1 MFDVNICSTHF
12 LSDGLTAQSEII
24 ILVKVPG
31 DDWKVLLQSP
41 DAKIWLPKGI
51 QKYFATYHRLKDEVI
66 ELISK
71 QHFKHFK
78 FLLMNDWKSIKELHW
93 NFSIS
98 FL

>member
-31 DDWKVLLQSP
+31 DDSKVLLQSP

-78 FLLMNDWKSIKELHW
+78 FLLMNDWKSIKELH
-93 NFSIS
+93 
-98 FL
+98 